1 MSTPEPR
8 IDVEQ
13 VMQQIRE
20 RVRDRYASAPGG
32 AGAAIGS
39 TLVADAGFNELL
51 RLIEHARRCSAAIGE
66 QPPQPPTLRARM
78 SAILVRLVRRMLFW
92 YTPQITDFHNAMLRA
107 MEEQVAALESVSTRL
122 NARLASLERLVEP
135 PAAGDAKPPRP

>member
-13 VMQQIRE
+13 VMQEIRE
-20 RVRDRYASAPGG
+20 RVRDRYACAPGG
-32 AGAAIGS
+32 AGAAVGS
-39 TLVADAGFNELL
+39 TPAVEADFNELL

-66 QPPQPPTLRARM
+66 QPPQPPTLRARI
-78 SAILVRLVRRMLFW
+78 SAVLVRLVRRMLFW
-92 YTPQITDFHNAMLRA
+92 YTPQITDFHNATLRA

-122 NARLASLERLVEP
+122 NARLASLERLAVP
-135 PAAGDAKPPRP
+135 PADGDAEPPRP